1 MKVEIKGKSDGR
13 ALHGKG
19 IQVLLDDVDI
29 SDSLCGFKLDSR
41 VDDVVSVE
49 LKLFPSEVVVD
60 ADIEDVEWKKEGK

>member
-1 MKVEIKGKSDGR
+1 M
-13 ALHGKG
+13 
-19 IQVLLDDVDI
+19 LDDVDI
-29 SDSLCGFKLDSR
+29 SESLRGLTLDAR